1 MVKHACN
8 PSTQKAKAE
17 DHEFKSSLGYTVRLS
32 QKIKI
37 KKVLKQGNWN
47 PLGCIY
53 PQWWLSP
60 SLPPFFQNLRTDSA
74 KGVLPQEACRTNTA
88 EKQGTEKQS
97 DLSFV
102 QKT

>member
-53 PQWWLSP
+53 PQW
-60 SLPPFFQNLRTDSA
+60 
-74 KGVLPQEACRTNTA
+74 
-88 EKQGTEKQS
+88 
-97 DLSFV
+97 
-102 QKT
+102 